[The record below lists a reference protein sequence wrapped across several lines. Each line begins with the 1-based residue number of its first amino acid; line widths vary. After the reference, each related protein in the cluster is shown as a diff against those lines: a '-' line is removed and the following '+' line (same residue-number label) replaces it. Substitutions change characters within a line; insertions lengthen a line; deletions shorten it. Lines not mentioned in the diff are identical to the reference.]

1 MYQNIFHSKKEGI
14 IYIWDD
20 QKGKIVIP
28 ESQAT
33 YAFRRK
39 AGGRYKSLYGDEL
52 EKITKFS
59 PRDPSLFESDVP
71 ITTKVLIDAY
81 EDSDEPSTGHRTVFL
96 DIEVNIEDGFPNVDE
111 GDKEITAIALYDDV
125 TSKYLALILDKD
137 RGITDSINDN
147 VEIRSFDNEESLI
160 SAFLTKIEEIQ
171 PTIITGWN
179 VSKFDMPYLHN
190 RIVRVKGKAEIQRLS
205 PINCVYI
212 NKFSSEL
219 IIAGVS
225 VLDYMELYKKFI
237 QRNEPSYALA
247 AVGKRVVGMDKIT
260 YVGSLHD
267 LYKNDINK
275 YIEYNLNDV
284 KIVVAID
291 KKLKF
296 IDLARNICHTG
307 HVPYDCFGK
316 SSRYIEGAMLIY
328 LRRNGLVAPNKPFV
342 ENDEFSEIN
351 VDGDSDEDGFEGA
364 YVKDP
369 IPGRYDWVF
378 DLDLTSMYPN
388 IMISLNISP
397 ETVISK
403 VEDWNVEK
411 YLKGELKEV
420 NISGTKYGFDDFK
433 DFLSKNKLSIASNG
447 VMYNT
452 EKPGLI
458 PSILIKWFD
467 ERKNLRKL
475 AKNHADKKEWDKY
488 EFFDGRQRVQKILLN
503 SAYGVLGLPVFRFY
517 NKDNATAVTLTG
529 QDIIKYTDKCVNIF
543 YKNTLG
549 KRYKITNENG
559 VVEYKYEYQLQL
571 KSEKQVSVE
580 EVEHEDHVIYVD
592 TDSCFASATPIIE
605 KTIPD
610 IDKNDEQQMTKAIL
624 KVTSEVQNFVN
635 EFYNIMAKRF
645 FNIDKHRFDA
655 KQEVISKSSFWL
667 AKKRYCQ
674 LIINKGGIEC
684 DELEVKG
691 IDVVRTSFPIKFRKF
706 MNEFLINI
714 LKKADV
720 KQIDDSIINFIEELK
735 NVPVIDLAKNTS
747 VKFSSQDKIRNYNPK
762 ARKPFQTVKGTPA
775 QVKSALMYNDLIDY
789 WKLNKH
795 IPPIFDGQKIKYL
808 YMRDNEYGIDALAMK
823 ADGTDPKEILEFIEK
838 YVDKMRM
845 YDQELKT
852 KLISFYE
859 ILKWDYPSLESRKSE
874 QFFSF

>member
-14 IYIWDD
+14 IYVWDD
-20 QKGKIVIP
+20 QRGKMTIP
-28 ESQAT
+28 ESDVT
-33 YAFRRK
+33 YAYRRK
-39 AGGRYKSLYGDEL
+39 SGGRYKSLYGDEL

-81 EDSDEPSTGHRTVFL
+81 ENSDEPSTGHRIVFL
-96 DIEVNIEDGFPNVDE
+96 DIEVDTEDGFPNIDE
-111 GDKEITAIALYDDV
+111 GDKKITAIALYDDI
-125 TSKYLALILDKD
+125 TNKYLALILDKD
-137 RGITDSINDN
+137 AQIKDSTNDS
-147 VEIRSFDNEESLI
+147 VEIRSFNNEESLI

-171 PTIITGWN
+171 PTILTGWN
-179 VSKFDMPYLHN
+179 VAQFDMPYLYN
-190 RIVRVKGKAEIQRLS
+190 RIVRVMGKTEIQRLS
-205 PINCVYI
+205 TIKCVYI
-212 NKFSSEL
+212 NKFSREL
-219 IIAGVS
+219 VIAGVS

-237 QRNEPSYALA
+237 QRNEPSYALS

-260 YVGSLHD
+260 YTGSLND

-307 HVPYDCFGK
+307 HVPYECFGR

-328 LRRNGLVAPNKPFV
+328 LRRNGLVAPNKPLIETDELTDV
-342 ENDEFSEIN
+342 ENGEQE
-351 VDGDSDEDGFEGA
+351 GFEGA

-403 VEDWNVEK
+403 VDNWDIEK
-411 YLKGELKEV
+411 YLKGELKDIS
-420 NISGTKYGFDDFK
+420 ISGTKYESEEFK
-433 DFLSKNKLSIASNG
+433 EFLSKNKLSIASNG

-452 EKPGLI
+452 EKVGLI

-517 NKDNATAVTLTG
+517 NRNNAEAVTLTG
-529 QDIIKYTDKCVNIF
+529 QDIIKTTNKAINLY
-543 YKNTLG
+543 YKKVL
-549 KRYKITNENG
+549 NEDG
-559 VVEYKYEYQLQL
+559 DY
-571 KSEKQVSVE
+571 
-580 EVEHEDHVIYVD
+580 VIYVD
-592 TDSCFASATPIIE
+592 TDSCFSSAVPIIE
-605 KTIPD
+605 KTMPD
-610 IDKNDEQQMTKAIL
+610 IDRNDESQMTCAIL
-624 KVTSEVQNFVN
+624 KVTSEVQQFVN
-635 EFYNIMAKRF
+635 DFYNVMAKRF

-674 LIINKGGIEC
+674 FIINKGGIEC

-714 LKKADV
+714 LKKVDAR
-720 KQIDDSIINFIEELK
+720 QIDNSIINFVEELK

-747 VKFSSQDKIRNYNPK
+747 VKFVSQDKIKIYNPK
-762 ARKPFQTVKGTPA
+762 TRKPFQTIKGTPA
-775 QVKSALMYNDLIDY
+775 QVKSALMYNDLIGY
-789 WKLNKH
+789 WKLNKF
-795 IPPIFDGQKIKYL
+795 IPPIFDGQKIKWVYIKQ
-808 YMRDNEYGIDALAMK
+808 NEFGIDALAMK
-823 ADGTDPKEILEFIEK
+823 ADGTDPKQIIEFIEQ
-838 YVDKMRM
+838 YVDRNAM
-845 YDQELKT
+845 YEQELKT
-852 KLISFYE
+852 KLADFYS
-859 ILKWDYPSLESRKSE
+859 ILKWDYPSVESRKAE
-874 QFFSF
+874 EFFNF